1 MEKISFFKM
10 SGAGND
16 FILVDKDKNPAF
28 TLDQSAIKKLCDR
41 HNGIG
46 ADGII
51 SIENSADKDFK
62 MNYYNADGSTG
73 SLCGNGARCAIYFA
87 GMSNR
92 LKNGKASFLS
102 NDESYS
108 GEMLANGNIKFNLN
122 APKKLKFNF
131 KIKAGEQLINS
142 SFANTGSPHVVINI
156 NEILKNPSDPNSF
169 HTDMDQIPVIELGRE
184 IRNLQ
189 DFAPSG
195 TNVNFIDIKDERVH
209 IRTYERGVET
219 ETLACGTGSV
229 AAALIVFVNNKMK
242 PPVTIVT
249 RGKEE
254 LVVDFRVENKRVTDL
269 SLSGPAKIVYTGE
282 MLLNNFF

>member
-28 TLDQSAIKKLCDR
+28 NIDQSVIIKLCDR

-46 ADGII
+46 ADGVI
-51 SIENSADKDFK
+51 SIESSADKDFK

-92 LKNGKASFLS
+92 LKNGKASFIS

-108 GEMLANGNIKFNLN
+108 GEMLAGGSIKFNLN
-122 APKKLKFNF
+122 PPKKLKFNF

-169 HTDMDQIPVIELGRE
+169 FTDINQVPVIELGRE
-184 IRNLQ
+184 IRNHQ
-189 DFAPSG
+189 DFTPAG
-195 TNVNFIDIKDERVH
+195 TNVNFIDIKDNKVF

-219 ETLACGTGSV
+219 ETLSCGTGSA
-229 AAALIVFVNNKMK
+229 AAALITFVNYKMK
-242 PPVTIVT
+242 PPVTLIT
-249 RGKEE
+249 QSREE

-269 SLSGPAKIVYTGE
+269 SLTGPAKIVYTGE
-282 MLLNNFF
+282 MLLNNFY